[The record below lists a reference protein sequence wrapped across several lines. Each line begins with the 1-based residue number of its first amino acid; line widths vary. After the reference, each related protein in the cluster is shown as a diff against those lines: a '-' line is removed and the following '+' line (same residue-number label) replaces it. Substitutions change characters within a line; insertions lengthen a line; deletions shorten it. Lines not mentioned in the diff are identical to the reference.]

1 MTRRQ
6 RCAVPGLL
14 VLPLAVFVGLV
25 LLLGPVLPGLSIVF
39 AALASLGA
47 LVILTVTVHE
57 WTRSLLLAVL
67 TAATSVGISVFGML
81 CLLFWAATHTTFG

>member
-1 MTRRQ
+1 M
-6 RCAVPGLL
+6 
-14 VLPLAVFVGLV
+14 FVGLV
-25 LLLGPVLPGLSIVF
+25 LLLGPVLPGLSTVF

-57 WTRSLLLAVL
+57 WARSLVVAAL
-67 TAATSVGISVFGML
+67 TAAASVGISVFGML

>member
-1 MTRRQ
+1 M
-6 RCAVPGLL
+6 PGLL